1 MVALQEHTEVLVGME
16 EPMVAPMV
24 VNMVALEPLVP
35 LVELMEASL
44 EDLLEVSEV
53 NLEAWEV
60 NLEAW
65 EVNMVDLEEPMP
77 VKQEPFLVPLELL
90 VLSVAPMEDN

>member
-1 MVALQEHTEVLVGME
+1 MVALQEHTEVSEGME
-16 EPMVAPMV
+16 ELMVAPMV
-24 VNMVALEPLVP
+24 VNTVALEPLVP

-44 EDLLEVSEV
+44 EDLLEVSE
-53 NLEAWEV
+53 A

-77 VKQEPFLVPLELL
+77 VKQERFLVPLELL
-90 VLSVAPMEDN
+90 VLLVAPMEDP